1 MTINLKIELLKIFT
15 IEFSLSSDKEL
26 KLKKD
31 KPNEE
36 AADTKPAAAGKPTG
50 ASK

>member
-1 MTINLKIELLKIFT
+1 MTISLKIELLKVFT
-15 IEFSLSSDKEL
+15 IEFNLSSDKEL

-36 AADTKPAAAGKPTG
+36 AVDTQPAPSKPAGT
-50 ASK
+50 SK